1 MLVIKGIDVR
11 HGAKVYGYSRGC
23 PVYRCVTRLTIC
35 SMFRLFGFD
44 VRVRAG
50 FMIFLGLIVFLYQD
64 GFGLWLAGSI
74 AVFTLLHE
82 LGHAI
87 AARSSGANASIS
99 LDFLAGYTSFQPTRP
114 IPRIRR
120 ALISAAGPFTQ
131 IAISVG
137 VLAAMGVNPL
147 SVDSARQSDAAA
159 AIWWA
164 GPVIGLM
171 NLIPVLPLDGG
182 HLAQTGLEVILGDRA
197 FRVMAIASLTLT
209 VGAAIFMFSTGR
221 GDFGIFIAFLL
232 MSQWQLVQITSPKRS
247 GQAQQRVHDAESAAW
262 LTGQPGMLEPGQR
275 LSPWYQA
282 HRALAKGDEPGATR
296 IIVDDLSSTS
306 EARWALS
313 PAANRQQL
321 RAIVDV
327 LPDDLPVGNPYS
339 GRVLA
344 ELMLAVGYPQRAGIY
359 AVSAYAQHRTS
370 TLATTVARAAAAMGD
385 DVNALLWLEAAN
397 DAAET
402 EHQIYRELLERVMDT
417 APEFASVRNSPSFTA
432 LRTTIS

>member
-1 MLVIKGIDVR
+1 
-11 HGAKVYGYSRGC
+11 
-23 PVYRCVTRLTIC
+23 
-35 SMFRLFGFD
+35 MFRLFGFD
-44 VRVRAG
+44 VRVRSG

-87 AARSSGANASIS
+87 AARSAGANASIS

-114 IPRIRR
+114 IPRVRL

-147 SVDSARQSDAAA
+147 SVDSARQTDASA

-182 HLAQTGLEVILGDRA
+182 HLVQTGLEVFLGDRA
-197 FRVMAIASLTLT
+197 FRVMAVASLGLT
-209 VGAAIFMFSTGR
+209 FGAAIFMFSTGR
-221 GDFGIFIAFLL
+221 GNFGIFIAFLL
-232 MSQWQLVQITSPKRS
+232 MNQWQLVQMTSPKRK
-247 GQAQQRVHDAESAAW
+247 GQPQKHIEDAESAAW

-275 LSPWYQA
+275 LSPWYMA
-282 HRALAKGDEPGATR
+282 HRALAKGDVSGAAR
-296 IIVDDLSSTS
+296 LVLDDLVSTS
-306 EARWALS
+306 EGRWVLS
-313 PAANRQQL
+313 SAANRQQL

-327 LPDDLPVGNPYS
+327 LPDDLPVGNQYS

-344 ELMLAVGYPQRAGIY
+344 DVMLSVGYPQRAGAY
-359 AVSAYAQHRTS
+359 AVHAYAQHRTS
-370 TLATTVARAAAAMGD
+370 TLATTVARAAASMGD
-385 DVNALLWLEAAN
+385 EANALLWLEAAN
-397 DAAET
+397 AAAGS
-402 EHQIYRELLERVMDT
+402 EHRIYLDVLGRVMDT

-432 LRTTIS
+432 LRTTLS